1 MKKIAIVMLLSA
13 FISTSALA
21 DNTGKF
27 YIAGDLGSASYTN
40 AYGVAGTSFPNP
52 GVIRIAGGYHFS
64 PMLAVEVGYS
74 MFGDS
79 VIDYGA
85 SGKDTLKVRS
95 FTVAAVG
102 SLPLNTQFDITGK
115 LGLAHNSLDASTTV
129 PGYVGL
135 TQSQSDL
142 LIGLGAQYHVNS
154 QLSLRLQYEN
164 FGKFDNTSQPMKA
177 TAISLG
183 VAYNF

>member
-1 MKKIAIVMLLSA
+1 MKKIIIAALLSVLVV
-13 FISTSALA
+13 TPALA
-21 DNTGKF
+21 DNTGRF
-27 YIAGDLGSASYTN
+27 YVAGDLGSASYSN
-40 AYGVAGTSFPNP
+40 AYGVAGTFPNP
-52 GVIRIAGGYHFS
+52 GVFRIAGGYHFS

-85 SGKDTLKVRS
+85 AGKDTLKVRS
-95 FTVAAVG
+95 FTFAAVG

-129 PGYVGL
+129 PGFVGL